1 MVLVNDSQAGLL
13 NSYDNTGYNDDCDL
27 DTSYENNDSDS
38 DQQEKAE
45 ISRQQLVEDLGE
57 EDSGEEDSEDAV
69 SDGPSERF

>member
-1 MVLVNDSQAGLL
+1 MILVNDSQAGLL

-45 ISRQQLVEDLGE
+45 ISRQQLVDDL
-57 EDSGEEDSEDAV
+57 GEEDSEDAV